1 MRDEVVA
8 HVTAAPRVD
17 VAGNTTPNVD
27 VDGIF
32 TVPDVFENVTDEVAP
47 GNAVIDAP
55 RVEVDTKLTGIVDV
69 VVPIVTV
76 PETAAPNVDVAG
88 NTTPNVEV
96 DGMFTVLETGIFTV
110 ELTGKA
116 IDAPKDD
123 VDKNETG
130 IVEVVDH
137 SVSTPIV
144 PPDITK
150 PSAVDDCAANRANFV
165 T

>member
-1 MRDEVVA
+1 MLIVPVTVANEILPVVEMSEA
-8 HVTAAPRVD
+8 ILIELVVGREIDAPNEEL
-17 VAGNTTPNVD
+17 AGKTTPIVELER
-27 VDGIF
+27 IF
-32 TVPDVFENVTDEVAP
+32 TVEVTP
-47 GNAVIDAP
+47 GKAVILAP
-55 RVEVDTKLTGIVDV
+55 K
-69 VVPIVTV
+69 
-76 PETAAPNVDVAG
+76 VDVAG

-110 ELTGKA
+110 ELIGKA